1 MSSFNLQGPVSK
13 NCCLSAETQVLYIF
27 HSPLPGAVHSSL
39 ERGGLFNAFD
49 EAIVFISVYDAFAYA
64 LEAAAA
70 ADVVNKKD
78 AFFDGDGALKSKEGN
93 VIVEG

>member
-1 MSSFNLQGPVSK
+1 MSSFNLQRLVSK

-70 ADVVNKKD
+70 DAVNKKD
-78 AFFDGDGALKSKEGN
+78 AFLDGDGALKSKEGN